1 MSLLKQVLPMI
12 GLRNLSC
19 VIVLVVNYMNTH
31 NSLDAG
37 GDSLATVVAL
47 VPFPFTSTLIAA
59 ELKKRGSKNGGKSG

>member
-1 MSLLKQVLPMI
+1 MF
-12 GLRNLSC
+12 
-19 VIVLVVNYMNTH
+19 VLVVNYMNTH

-59 ELKKRGSKNGGKSG
+59 GLEERGRKNGGKSG